1 MSDLQRFVHILLDRV
16 EMAVD
21 NLSPGDRYEGQA
33 LVRQSEAGIQEV
45 WKLGCLRVTCHQE
58 DRELTRAGAM
68 VWLRSLAMTWQG
80 ERVDGLLRTA
90 VLSGVWSGEAELDR
104 IVRWLSGA
112 RFYTWAGQSVPWLVA
127 ASRRGSGEARRRLT
141 LIISK

>member
-1 MSDLQRFVHILLDRV
+1 MDRT
-16 EMAVD
+16 ETSVD
-21 NLSPGDRYEGQA
+21 GLSAGDRYEGQA

-90 VLSGVWSGEAELDR
+90 VLSGVWSGVAELDR
-104 IVRWLSGA
+104 ITRWLTGA
-112 RFYTWAGQSVPWLVA
+112 RFYTWGGQSVPWLA
-127 ASRRGSGEARRRLT
+127 AAARRGSSEARRRLT